1 MTRAPL
7 TSPLVLASHNPG
19 KLREIQAL
27 LEPLQIA
34 VVSAAERGVEE
45 PEETGASFAENAA
58 LKARHSAKATG
69 LVALADDSGLAV
81 AALSGAPGIYSARWA
96 GPGKDFTIAMKR
108 VEEALRAREVEPNGA
123 EAAFICN
130 LALAWPDGRVEQFE
144 GEIEGRLT
152 FPPRGSQGFG
162 YDPIF
167 VPTGGTLSFGEMN
180 PAAKHRIS
188 HRALAFQKLVD
199 WLDEKESSCA

>member
-27 LEPLQIA
+27 LDPLHIA

-58 LKARHSAKATG
+58 LKALHSARATG
-69 LVALADDSGLAV
+69 LAALADDSGLAV
-81 AALSGAPGIYSARWA
+81 AALDGAPGIYSARWA
-96 GPGKDFTIAMKR
+96 GPSKDFTAAMKR
-108 VEEALRAREVEPNGA
+108 VEESLRARGIKPNGA
-123 EAAFICN
+123 AASFICN

-144 GEIEGRLT
+144 GEIAGTLT
-152 FPPRGSQGFG
+152 FPPRGTEGFG

-167 VPTGGTLSFGEMN
+167 IPAGGTVSFGEME

-188 HRALAFQKLVD
+188 HRARAFQKLVA
-199 WLDEKESSCA
+199 WLAGKESSCA

>member
-96 GPGKDFTIAMKR
+96 GPGKDFTVAMKR

-130 LALAWPDGRVEQFE
+130 LALAWPDGRVEHFE

>member
-1 MTRAPL
+1 MKARL
-7 TSPLVLASHNPG
+7 SSPLVLASHNPG

-27 LEPLQIA
+27 LEPLNIA
-34 VVSAAERGVEE
+34 VVSAAARGVEE

-58 LKARHSAKATG
+58 LKARHSAKITG

-81 AALSGAPGIYSARWA
+81 AALAGAPGIYSARWA
-96 GPGKDFTIAMKR
+96 GPSKDFTAAMKR
-108 VEEALRAREVEPNGA
+108 VEESLRARGVEPNGA

-144 GEIEGRLT
+144 GEVQGTLT
-152 FPPRGSQGFG
+152 FPPRGTEGFG

-167 VPTGGTLSFGEMN
+167 IPTGGTVSFGEMN
-180 PAAKHRIS
+180 PVAKHRIS
-188 HRALAFQKLVD
+188 HRALAFQKLVA
-199 WLDEKESSCA
+199 WLGTKEASCA